1 MRSTATQDPNPDL
14 VSLDYGIA
22 QFLIQYAG
30 IENVI
35 ISKKN

>member
-1 MRSTATQDPNPDL
+1 MRSTATQDPNPGL